1 MSPDAG
7 QEPRPT
13 APRLTAAALD
23 EDVARSDPH
32 PTYARLRDEA
42 PVVWHEDPGIWLV
55 SRYDDVLAVNRDT
68 RRFSS
73 TGGVI
78 PIEIGIDYPSPPTM
92 MHTDPPEHTRL
103 RRAVARGFR
112 PSRIASLEQR
122 IRGHVDSLVG
132 AIAPGEPFD
141 ALEAVAAP
149 LPITV
154 ICELL
159 DLPSADWESMRRASD
174 AVIPGAGDFDEDERA
189 GLNAQLEELLRAHAR
204 DGGGLAADLREA
216 GMDAEETYILVNQ
229 VLVAGNETTR
239 NLLAGGLSAFAGAP
253 DQWRRV
259 VEDPGLVPGAVEEM
273 LRFTTPV
280 VSFMRTTTTDVDLAG
295 VALRRGDPVL
305 MLWASAN
312 PAPGEFGD
320 DADTFVVDRHPNH
333 HLAFGFGAHFCVGAA
348 LARLEA
354 GLVLEAMTSRFGG
367 LEEAGP
373 PRRSPS
379 TVIAGYEHVPL
390 VAL

>member
-1 MSPDAG
+1 MSAG
-7 QEPRPT
+7 GAVAPRPT
-13 APRLTAAALD
+13 SAELTAAAFD
-23 EDVARSDPH
+23 EDVARSDPY
-32 PTYARLRDEA
+32 PTYARLRAEA

-68 RRFSS
+68 QRFSS

-112 PSRIASLEQR
+112 PSRIAALEAR
-122 IRGHVDSLVG
+122 IADHVSALVE
-132 AIAPGEPFD
+132 AIPTGEPFD
-141 ALEAVAAP
+141 AVDALAAP

-159 DLPSADWESMRRASD
+159 DLPSADWASLRRASD
-174 AVIPGAGDFDEDERA
+174 AVIPGAGDFSDEERA
-189 GLNAQLEELLRAHAR
+189 ELNARLEELLRQTASS
-204 DGGGLAADLREA
+204 GGGLAADLREA

-239 NLLAGGLSAFAGAP
+239 NLLAGGLVAFSEAP
-253 DQWRRV
+253 SQWTRV
-259 VEDPGLVPGAVEEM
+259 VEDDGVVPAAVEEM

-280 VSFMRTTTTDVDLAG
+280 VSFMRTATCEVTLG
-295 VALRRGDPVL
+295 GEQLRAGDPVL

-312 PAPGEFGD
+312 RDESEFGP
-320 DADTFVVDRHPNH
+320 DADSFVVDRHPNH

-354 GLVLEAMTSRFGG
+354 RLVLEALRQRFSTI
-367 LEEAGP
+367 EAAGSP
-373 PRRSPS
+373 VRSPS
-379 TVIAGYEHVPL
+379 TVIAGYERVPL
-390 VAL
+390 VGS